1 METTHQG
8 NVPNPLPFIVNVLDE
23 RDEERTQYSF
33 KMLFELVLM
42 AISAKSENILAIS
55 QWLDDQQGCLFALGF
70 RDLQGRK

>member
-8 NVPNPLPFIVNVLDE
+8 NVPNPLSFVVNVLDK
-23 RDEERTQYSF
+23 RDRGRTQYSF
-33 KMLFELVLM
+33 EMLFELVLM

-55 QWLDDQQGCLFALGF
+55 QWLDDQQECLFALGF